1 MKVLIAEFDLFH
13 KIGGGQTFYRR
24 LIETNPE
31 IEFYYLI
38 IEEVAL
44 RDRPKNVQV
53 VPYQQQ
59 YLKSDLNGL
68 STNLPLEKLSRP
80 FLIASNISYS
90 LTGLSFDIID
100 YPDYQQYGIFLASAL
115 TFHQVKFE
123 KIVISLHGIVS
134 QSLHHD
140 WKFDRTYINALE
152 FAENLQY
159 QIANIRYGI
168 SKNYLEWWQKKG
180 NFPNYYLHPLSFLNL
195 TPNLDNIPLPKNDN
209 IRSNSKPSLN
219 FIGRKEKGKG
229 VDIFINLVSFL
240 PKNLY
245 REANIIGSNPDT
257 LDGKTGE
264 FYLQEMLALRFS
276 TINILP
282 PVTRYALQEKFN
294 LNSITIL
301 PSRFDTLNLVA
312 LESLFAG
319 CPTIISKNAGVCRFL
334 EDNFPQI
341 PFIKLDI
348 NNFYSSLPKIIELLS
363 NYEDYRLNLQEKI
376 TLISPEFI
384 TRELTLKEIY
394 NQPSNFD
401 REIREKT
408 NLWYQELINYS
419 QKKQYWGKLQLIQIT
434 KKIVNPLVN
443 QGKQEISKIKTQVNK
458 RKNIV
463 TNQLVKSVFFASAW
477 KRVEN
482 LTENSAKEIDTKI
495 QQLKNLSHPLK
506 PDTENINKFKTGYYL
521 NRLKIWQEIAR
532 LENIRGNQLL
542 SATYQL
548 RIIRLLNEDRFKQLE
563 NVSQTLVNHNFQAEA
578 SLLNLLYSPCQNSTQ
593 LVSEYL
599 LNNYQNLLNYQEK
612 SSEFIKDYREQKN
625 YRVSVI
631 VSLYNAESKLGRFL
645 SILAQHTIFQKQDAE
660 VILIDSGSPQQEYQV
675 FQQLLPNLNIPI
687 VYARSEARETIQS
700 AWNRGILLSQSPYLT
715 FLGVDEMMMMDALE
729 ILAHKLDRNPDL
741 DWVVGHSLV
750 TEVDEGG
757 NWIKDLMTYNRRE
770 FSQNLVY
777 LDTCYLT
784 YVGGLYRR
792 DLHSRFGFYDE
803 KFRGAGDTEFKNRVL
818 PYINCGLVDRV
829 LGIFWNYPD
838 DRTTQ
843 SPLAEIEDIK
853 AWYLYRSLGG
863 INYSFAHKNTEEL
876 EQLLLHCLSY
886 RKTFLQ
892 ENSTDFTLAYALIL
906 WLKENRVRS
915 NYLPLAEGIIKMQ
928 NNYHQLEYLTSDSL
942 TYYHLWQIKQIAE
955 KISYSHEKILENL
968 NTDNKLNLQYH
979 LFNDNRYQQHFLL
992 W

>member
-13 KIGGGQTFYRR
+13 KIGGGQTFYCR

-38 IEEVAL
+38 IEENFKV
-44 RDRPKNVQV
+44 DRPNNSKVI
-53 VPYQQQ
+53 PYQQQ

-90 LTGLSFDIID
+90 LKGLDFDIID
-100 YPDYQQYGIFLASAL
+100 YPDYEQYGLFLESAL
-115 TFHQVKFE
+115 TFYQVKFE

-140 WKFDRTYINALE
+140 WMLDRTYINNLE

-159 QIANIRYGI
+159 QTANIRYGI
-168 SKNYLEWWQKKG
+168 SKNYLEWWQKKS
-180 NFPNYYLHPLSFLNL
+180 NFPNYYLHPFSFLNL
-195 TPNLDNIPLPKNDN
+195 TPNINYIPSD
-209 IRSNSKPSLN
+209 SKPSLN

-229 VDIFINLVSFL
+229 VDIFVNLVSFL
-240 PKNLY
+240 SKNLY
-245 REANIIGSNPDT
+245 SEVNIIGGNPET

-276 TINILP
+276 QINILP
-282 PVTRYALQEKFN
+282 PVNRYALQEKFN
-294 LNSITIL
+294 LNAVTIL

-319 CPTIISKNAGVCRFL
+319 CPTIISEKAGVCRFL

-348 NNFYSSLPKIIELLS
+348 NNFYSSLPEIIELLS
-363 NYEDYRLNLQEKI
+363 NYQEYRLNLEAKI
-376 TLISPEFI
+376 SLISPELI
-384 TRELTLKEIY
+384 PRELTIKDIY
-394 NQPSNFD
+394 NQCSNYD
-401 REIREKT
+401 QEIREKT
-408 NLWYQELINYS
+408 NQWYQELINYAH
-419 QKKQYWGKLQLIQIT
+419 KKQYWGKPQFIQIT
-434 KKIVNPLVN
+434 KKIVNPIVN
-443 QGKQEISKIKTQVNK
+443 LGKKQISQIKKQVNN

-463 TNQLVKSVFFASAW
+463 TNQLIKSLFFASKW
-477 KRVEN
+477 KIIES
-482 LTENSAKEIDTKI
+482 LTENSAKEIDDKI

-506 PDTENINKFKTGYYL
+506 TDTENINKFKTGYYI

-542 SATYQL
+542 SATYHL
-548 RIIRLLNEDRFKQLE
+548 RIIRLLNEDRFNQLE
-563 NVSQTLVNHNFQAEA
+563 NVSQILVNHNFQEEA
-578 SLLNLLYSPCQNSTQ
+578 SLLNLLYSPSQNSPQ
-593 LVSEYL
+593 LVYEYL

-612 SSEFIKDYREQKN
+612 SYEFIKDYREQKN

-631 VSLYNAESKLGRFL
+631 VSLYNAESKLECFL

-675 FQQLLPNLNIPI
+675 FQQLLPHLNIPI
-687 VYARSEARETIQS
+687 VYVRSEARETIQS
-700 AWNRGILLSQSPYLT
+700 AWNRGILLSQSPYIT
-715 FLGVDEMMMMDALE
+715 FLGVDEMMTMDALE

-750 TEVDEGG
+750 TEVDEKG
-757 NWIKDLMTYNRRE
+757 NWIKDLMTYNRRG

-792 DLHSRFGFYDE
+792 NLHSRFGFYDE

-818 PYINCGLVDRV
+818 PYINCDLVDRV

-863 INYSFAHKNTEEL
+863 IKYSFAHKNTQEL

-886 RKTFLQ
+886 RKSFLK

-906 WLKENRVRS
+906 WLQENQDRS
-915 NYLPLAEGIIKMQ
+915 NYLPLGEGIIKMQ
-928 NNYHQLEYLTSDSL
+928 NQYHQLEYLTSDSL
-942 TYYHLWQIKQIAE
+942 IYYHLWQTKQIAK
-955 KISYSHEKILENL
+955 KISYSHEQILEKLDTN
-968 NTDNKLNLQYH
+968 NKLNLQYH

>member
-24 LIETNPE
+24 LIETNPD

-38 IEEVAL
+38 IQENIKSI
-44 RDRPKNVQV
+44 RPQNVQV

-59 YLKSDLNGL
+59 YLKSDFKGL
-68 STNLPLEKLSRP
+68 LTNLPLEKLSRP

-90 LTGLSFDIID
+90 VKGLNFDIID
-100 YPDYQQYGIFLASAL
+100 YPDYEQYGIFLESAL
-115 TFHQVKFE
+115 TFHRVKFK
-123 KIVISLHGIVS
+123 KIVVSLHGIVS

-140 WKFDRTYINALE
+140 WVINKEYINNLE

-159 QIANIRYGI
+159 QTADIRYGI
-168 SKNYLEWWQKKG
+168 SKSYLEWWQKRS
-180 NFPNYYLHPLSFLNL
+180 NFHNYYLHPLSFLNL
-195 TPNLDNIPLPKNDN
+195 TPNLNYTE
-209 IRSNSKPSLN
+209 SNLKPSLN

-240 PKNLY
+240 SQNFY
-245 REANIIGSNPDT
+245 SEANIIGGNPET

-282 PVTRYALQEKFN
+282 SVTRYALQEKFN
-294 LNSITIL
+294 LNSVTIL

-348 NNFYSSLPKIIELLS
+348 DNFYSSLPEIVELLS
-363 NYEDYRLNLQEKI
+363 NYEEYRSNLQEKI
-376 TLISPEFI
+376 TLISQEFI
-384 TRELTLKEIY
+384 PRELTIKDIY
-394 NQPSNFD
+394 NQPNIYHQD
-401 REIREKT
+401 TREKT
-408 NLWYQELINYS
+408 LQWYKELINYC
-419 QKKQYWGKLQLIQIT
+419 QQKQYRGKTQLIQIT

-443 QGKQEISKIKTQVNK
+443 QGKQQLNQIKQQVNN

-463 TNQLVKSVFFASAW
+463 TNQLIKSIFFSSEW

-482 LTENSAKEIDTKI
+482 LTENSAKEIDHKI

-506 PDTENINKFKTGYYL
+506 PDTENINKFKTGYYI

-532 LENIRGNQLL
+532 LENIRGNHLL
-542 SATYQL
+542 SATYNI
-548 RIIRLLNEDRFKQLE
+548 RIIRLLNEDKFKQLE
-563 NVSQTLVNHNFQAEA
+563 NVEQTLVNHNFQEEA
-578 SLLNLLYSPCQNSTQ
+578 SLLNLLYSTSQNSEQ
-593 LVSEYL
+593 LVYEYL
-599 LNNYQNLLNYQEK
+599 SNNYQNLLNYQEK
-612 SSEFIKDYREQKN
+612 SYEFIKDYREQKK

-675 FQQLLPNLNIPI
+675 FQQLLPSLNIPV

-700 AWNRGILLSQSPYLT
+700 AWNRGILLSQSPYIT
-715 FLGVDEMMMMDALE
+715 FLGVDEMMTMDGLE

-750 TEVDEGG
+750 TEVDEKG
-757 NWIKDLMTYNRRE
+757 NWIKDLMTYNRRG

-792 DLHSRFGFYDE
+792 NLHSRFGFYDE
-803 KFRGAGDTEFKNRVL
+803 GFRGAGDTEFKNRVL
-818 PYINCGLVDRV
+818 PHINCDFVDQV

-863 INYSFAHKNTEEL
+863 IKYSFEHKNSQEL
-876 EQLLLHCLSY
+876 EHLLLNCLSY

-892 ENSTDFTLAYALIL
+892 ENSTDFALAYALIL
-906 WLKENRVRS
+906 WLKENKARS
-915 NYLPLAEGIIKMQ
+915 NYLSLAEGIIKIE
-928 NNYHQLEYLTSDSL
+928 NKYHQLEYLTSDSL
-942 TYYHLWQIKQIAE
+942 IYYHLWQTKQIVK
-955 KISYSHEKILENL
+955 KISSSHNKIIEKLDTN
-968 NTDNKLNLQYH
+968 NKYNFQYN